1 MKWLEE
7 KLFEK
12 WIAIP
17 RGIRMISLFV
27 IVSITFFIMFFL
39 PGIKAVQALLIDF
52 NSIDKVSLIVAVV
65 SSIFILVILKKSFAG
80 KK

>member
-1 MKWLEE
+1 MKWLEK
-7 KLFEK
+7 KLFSK
-12 WIAIP
+12 WIGIP
-17 RGIRMISLFV
+17 RKNRIISLFV

-65 SSIFILVILKKSFAG
+65 SSIFILLILKNAFTG

>member
-1 MKWLEE
+1 MKWLGE

-17 RGIRMISLFV
+17 REIRIISLFV

-39 PGIKAVQALLIDF
+39 PGIKAVQALFIDF

-65 SSIFILVILKKSFAG
+65 SSILILVILKNVFAR